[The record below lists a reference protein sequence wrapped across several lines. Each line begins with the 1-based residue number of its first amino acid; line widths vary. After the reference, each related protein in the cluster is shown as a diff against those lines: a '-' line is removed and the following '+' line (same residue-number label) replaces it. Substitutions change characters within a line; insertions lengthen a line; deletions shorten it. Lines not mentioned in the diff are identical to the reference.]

1 MPDLV
6 VVLVMVNL
14 VSILALTIVSILG
27 INLIWRNRFL
37 QKRVAEL
44 EGLALT
50 DPLTGLYN
58 RRYFNETLEREIGK
72 LMRYD
77 GMLSLS
83 LMLIDIDHFGDFNNS
98 HGHPFGDQVLVSV
111 AKALD
116 ASLRASDILARI
128 GGDEFAVILPQ
139 TNLEEAMKAAVKVRA
154 AVIDTGVTVSIGVA
168 QYRKQHDA
176 EGLIAAADT
185 ALYQAKEDG
194 RDCIRDK

>member
-1 MPDLV
+1 
-6 VVLVMVNL
+6 MVNL